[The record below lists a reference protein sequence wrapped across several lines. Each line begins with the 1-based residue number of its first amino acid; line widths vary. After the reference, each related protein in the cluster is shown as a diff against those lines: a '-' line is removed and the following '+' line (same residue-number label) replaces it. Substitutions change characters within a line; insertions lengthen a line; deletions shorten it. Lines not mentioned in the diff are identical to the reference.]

1 MATAPDT
8 APEFRELAE
17 FDRANSSRGLLLR
30 YARGRIRTLRFRVFM
45 ILCGVI
51 LAIFYTN
58 LPTALTV
65 LIALAT
71 FELAEHGVLIRL
83 TRQPWQD
90 ISQLG
95 PVVTLASTLHAISIG
110 ASIIMIAV
118 QGDSARLAA
127 WVFLIGASLNT
138 LLVARYHP
146 ASHRAR
152 VIVYLATVIAILL
165 YRAIYQNAPAVTVA
179 VDFASFAMLVYMLAT
194 LFKHLSRREHKMLL
208 TERELIKHSQQA
220 QITNDSLKR
229 SRKTLAKRGKEA
241 RRLALVA
248 EHASDSIVLTSRHS
262 TILWANKRFTQ
273 ITGYE
278 LGEAVGRPVDSLLNG
293 PLTDQATNRKI
304 IAARQQRIPFQGTIL
319 NHRKDGS
326 TVWMEVRQAPVF
338 DDHGNLKMFISVE
351 RDATATIEKQAQL
364 RKALDAANLADKE
377 KTDFLARMSH
387 ELRTPTNAIV
397 GGIELMAETP
407 LSPDQQETLAIVQQG
422 ATRMQAVVED
432 ILIFC
437 ELSTEDT
444 AAKREQVNLGA
455 LIEDIA
461 SLKETEAMAK
471 NLTGPIVHLPMGA
484 PCIVWSDRSLLQR
497 IFTALIANA
506 VKFTAKGSI
515 DITLRTTPRHDRLAI
530 EVEVRDTGIGIAAR
544 DQKRI
549 FDRFTQVDGERTRK
563 FDGAGLG
570 LAIAQSCV
578 HKLGGEISL
587 CTKARNGSRFTVS
600 LCLQQVENTPEPA
613 PNSFLNNPDITLL
626 VAEDNRTNRML
637 ISKMLKDSELQL
649 EFAEDGAQ
657 AVEKYTRLKPDL
669 VLMDV
674 SMPNKDGLQAT
685 REIRLYENAEKLPAC
700 PILALTANSF
710 ESDRKNCFDAGMN
723 AFLPKPVRK
732 QMLIEALAAALGES
746 LAQSN
751 AIGR

>member
-1 MATAPDT
+1 MAIAPET
-8 APEFRELAE
+8 VPEFRELAE

-30 YARGRIRTLRFRVFM
+30 YAHGRIKALRFRILM

-51 LAIFYTN
+51 LTAFYAN

-65 LIALAT
+65 LIALTT
-71 FELAEHGVLIRL
+71 FELAEYGLLLRL

-90 ISQLG
+90 IAKLG
-95 PVVTLASTLHAISIG
+95 PVITLTSTLQAIGIG
-110 ASIIMIAV
+110 ASIFIVAII
-118 QGDSARLAA
+118 GDSARLAA
-127 WVFLIGASLNT
+127 WVFLMGASLNT

-146 ASHRAR
+146 ASNRAR
-152 VIVYLATVIAILL
+152 IIVYLATVIAILL
-165 YRAIYQNAPAVTVA
+165 YKAIYQNASSVTVT
-179 VDFASFAMLVYMLAT
+179 VNFASLAMLVYMLAT
-194 LFKHLSRREHKMLL
+194 LFNHLSQREHKMLQ

-220 QITNDSLKR
+220 QITNDSLMR
-229 SRKTLAKRGKEA
+229 SKQKLAKREKEA

-248 EHASDSIVLTSRHS
+248 EHASDSIILTSRHS
-262 TILWANKRFTQ
+262 TVIWVNKRFTE

-278 LGEAVGRPVDSLLNG
+278 LAEAVGRPVVSLLNG
-293 PLTDQATNRKI
+293 PLTDPATNQKI
-304 IAARQQRIPFQGTIL
+304 VSARQQKIAFQGTIL

-351 RDATATIEKQAQL
+351 RDATAAMKKQAQL
-364 RKALDAANLADKE
+364 RKALEAANLADKE
-377 KTDFLARMSH
+377 KTNFLARMSH
-387 ELRTPTNAIV
+387 ELRTPANAIV
-397 GGIELMAETP
+397 GGIELMAENP
-407 LSPDQQETLAIVQQG
+407 LSPDQQENLRILQQG
-422 ATRMQAVVED
+422 ANRMQTVVED

-444 AAKREQVNLGA
+444 GAKCEQVNLGS

-461 SLKETEAMAK
+461 SLKQADAMAK
-471 NLTGPIVHLPMGA
+471 KLTGPVVLLPMGA
-484 PCIVWSDRSLLQR
+484 PCIVWSDRSHLQR

-506 VKFTAKGSI
+506 VKFTAKGRI
-515 DITLRTTPRHDRLAI
+515 DITLRTEPQNDMLAV
-530 EVEVRDTGIGIAAR
+530 EVEVRDTGIGIAAA
-544 DQKRI
+544 DQNRI

-570 LAIAQSCV
+570 LAIAQSSA

-587 CTKARNGSRFTVS
+587 CKKTLNGSLFTVS
-600 LCLQQVENTPEPA
+600 LCLQPVNTT
-613 PNSFLNNPDITLL
+613 PNFTGGGFLDNPDITLL

-637 ISKMLKDSELQL
+637 ISKMLKGSELQL

-657 AVEKYTRLKPDL
+657 AVEKYVKLRPDL

-674 SMPNKDGLQAT
+674 SMPLKDGLQAA
-685 REIRLYENAEKLPAC
+685 REIRLYENAEKLSAC

-710 ESDRKNCFDAGMN
+710 DSDRKSCFDAGMN

-732 QMLIEALAAALGES
+732 QMLIEALAAALGEKVARS
-746 LAQSN
+746 SS
-751 AIGR
+751 IGG

>member
-30 YARGRIRTLRFRVFM
+30 YAHGRIRTLRFRVL
-45 ILCGVI
+45 IVLCGVV
-51 LAIFYTN
+51 LTAFYAN
-58 LPTALTV
+58 LLTALIV
-65 LIALAT
+65 LIALT
-71 FELAEHGVLIRL
+71 TLELAEYVVMMRL
-83 TRQPWQD
+83 TQQSWQD
-90 ISQLG
+90 IAKLG
-95 PVVTLASTLHAISIG
+95 PVVTLISTLQAIGIGTSILVV
-110 ASIIMIAV
+110 AV

-127 WVFLIGASLNT
+127 WVFLLGVSLNT

-152 VIVYLATVIAILL
+152 ILVYMATASAILL
-165 YRAIYQNAPAVTVA
+165 YQAIYQNASVVTFA
-179 VDFASFAMLVYMLAT
+179 VDFASFAMLLYMLAN
-194 LFKHLSRREHKMLL
+194 LFKHLSRREEKILL
-208 TERELIKHSQQA
+208 TEREAIKHSQQA
-220 QITNDSLKR
+220 QITNDSLMR
-229 SRKTLAKRGKEA
+229 SKQKLANREKEA

-248 EHASDSIVLTSRHS
+248 EHASDSIILTSRHS
-262 TILWANKRFTQ
+262 TVIWVNKRFTE

-278 LGEAVGRPVDSLLNG
+278 LAEAVGRPVVSLLNG
-293 PLTDQATNRKI
+293 PLTDPATNQKI
-304 IAARQQRIPFQGTIL
+304 VSARQQKIAFQGTIL

-351 RDATATIEKQAQL
+351 RDATAAMKKQAQL
-364 RKALDAANLADKE
+364 RRALDAAKLADKE

-387 ELRTPTNAIV
+387 ELRTPANAIV
-397 GGIELMAETP
+397 GGVELMAETP
-407 LSPDQQETLAIVQQG
+407 LSPDQQETLTILQQG
-422 ATRMQAVVED
+422 ANRMQAVVED

-444 AAKREQVNLGA
+444 AAKREQVNLGS

-461 SLKETEAMAK
+461 SLKQAEAMAK
-471 NLTGPIVHLPMGA
+471 NLTGPVVHLPMGA
-484 PCIVWSDRSLLQR
+484 PCIVWSDRSHLQR

-506 VKFTAKGSI
+506 VKFTASGRI
-515 DITLRTTPRHDRLAI
+515 DITLRTTPKHNRLAI
-530 EVEVRDTGIGIAAR
+530 EVEVLDTGIGIAAP

-549 FDRFTQVDGERTRK
+549 FDRFTQVEGERTRK

-570 LAIAQSCV
+570 LAIAQSSV

-587 CTKARNGSRFTVS
+587 CKKSLNGSRFTVS
-600 LCLQQVENTPEPA
+600 LCLQPVEITSEPA
-613 PNSFLNNPDITLL
+613 SNEFLNNPDITLL

-637 ISKMLKDSELQL
+637 ISKMLKGSELQL

-657 AVEKYTRLKPDL
+657 AVEKYAKLRPDL

-674 SMPNKDGLQAT
+674 SMPHKDGLQAA
-685 REIRLYENAEKLPAC
+685 REIRLYENAEKLPTC

-710 ESDRKNCFDAGMN
+710 DSDRKNCFDAGMN

-746 LAQSN
+746 VTQSN
-751 AIGR
+751 IIGR